1 MLKNDIQYKM
11 KVMDNIYKVFNQD
24 LLPPDHVNFLENVL
38 HKKFNIQPK
47 IIYDIG
53 SAVLHWHF
61 HANRIWKDSKIYFL
75 MHFHH

>member
-1 MLKNDIQYKM
+1 MLRNDIQYKM

-38 HKKFNIQPK
+38 HKKLTFNLTLFMISVQL
-47 IIYDIG
+47 YYIG
-53 SAVLHWHF
+53 RDTQNVFLKMHRF
-61 HANRIWKDSKIYFL
+61 MCL